1 MFHLSNIK
9 HTSNKT
15 SLSWIDIEY
24 TNCQMCRVG
33 LNGNSTVESVFQHRD
48 SNPWPSNPDSVLF
61 CNQSFLFGFGRF
73 DFDGSTRLVADLLFR
88 RNEQTHLNWMEPF
101 LMTQIAR
108 LKNAIVIVWELI
120 PSWSLTLKL
129 IARNACHAL
138 RAAVVALW
146 CSEHLVNKM
155 SWVHILL
162 IARLF
167 SLHFLSLSQ
176 PLCLS
181 SLTGHSRRCNSTD
194 FP

>member
-1 MFHLSNIK
+1 M
-9 HTSNKT
+9 
-15 SLSWIDIEY
+15 
-24 TNCQMCRVG
+24 
-33 LNGNSTVESVFQHRD
+33 ESVFQHRD

-61 CNQSFLFGFGRF
+61 CNQSFLFGRF
-73 DFDGSTRLVADLLFR
+73 DFDGSTRLVADLLFP

-129 IARNACHAL
+129 ITRNDCHAL

-162 IARLF
+162 LLVLPKRQWVASMFIVLDLRRKKTEQSIQLHLCARACASKQLNWTF
-167 SLHFLSLSQ
+167 
-176 PLCLS
+176 
-181 SLTGHSRRCNSTD
+181 
-194 FP
+194 